1 MGYPNNR
8 LPTRRSIKLLA
19 PAKINIGL
27 LITKKL
33 PNGYHEIET
42 LMVPI
47 KLFDILQIE
56 VTKSGVVLETDSN
69 QIPPGNDNLVVK
81 AAKYFLDAARINL
94 GVKVFLKKRI
104 PVGAGLG
111 GGSSDAAYTLLGLN
125 KIFNSPLGFP
135 VLKEIANTVG
145 KDVVFFLYQKPA
157 LVMGS
162 GEIVKTVN
170 IPSMDLALYVP
181 PYQISTKWAYNEFDQ
196 KLLLIQS
203 LNKLLTER
211 DFYFKLICKKLK
223 RKDFTDICALVINNF
238 EPIVFMRYPDLLSI
252 KLQLLANG
260 AYWAGLSGS
269 GSCVYAIINTK
280 IKQELR
286 SKINKELIFTE
297 TM

>member
-1 MGYPNNR
+1 MSYPNNR